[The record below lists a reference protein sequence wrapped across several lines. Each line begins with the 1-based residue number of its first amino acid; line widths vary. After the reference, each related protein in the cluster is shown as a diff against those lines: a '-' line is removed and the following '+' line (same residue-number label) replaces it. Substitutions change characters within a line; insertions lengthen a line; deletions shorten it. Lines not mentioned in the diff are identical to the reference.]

1 MEGWGGGYTPLPTL
15 PVFAPEWDGYLMA
28 LINGEVFSLSP
39 PSGLKDAWIE
49 IVIDRWI

>member
-1 MEGWGGGYTPLPTL
+1 MVGGGIPRSATL
-15 PVFAPEWDGYLMA
+15 PVFAPEWAGYLMA
-28 LINGEVFSLSP
+28 LINGELFSLSP